1 MVLPI
6 HIANQQGGKS
16 MEHELYQLL
25 LSLRI
30 GDGCFVN
37 QRKTLSKTYHVQTS
51 SINKDYLMQKEKV
64 FNAYKIKTRAMRC
77 VSGYKEDSDICGF
90 VTATTPEITYV
101 GNMDKLSVIDQLDI
115 LGLIY
120 YYLDDGS
127 LHKTKHYMNIYCNS
141 FCDEEVSH
149 LVNKLYELFPIKRC
163 SILTDRKKDGKAY
176 PYIYV
181 PVSVA
186 SLFSK
191 NVRAFLEINNINSL
205 LYKTLPPPQTIENI

>member
-90 VTATTPEITYV
+90 VTATTPEITCV

-127 LHKTKHYMNIYCNS
+127 LHKTKHYMNIY
-141 FCDEEVSH
+141 
-149 LVNKLYELFPIKRC
+149 PI
-163 SILTDRKKDGKAY
+163 
-176 PYIYV
+176 
-181 PVSVA
+181 
-186 SLFSK
+186 F
-191 NVRAFLEINNINSL
+191 NF
-205 LYKTLPPPQTIENI
+205 